1 MPHTVA
7 HSELCLPCRLGGL
20 VFVLA
25 IQVWVGWTFLSSQWE
40 RASRETQQP
49 LDDAPRDKSVDKKTK
64 VKPGKAKAS

>member
-1 MPHTVA
+1 M
-7 HSELCLPCRLGGL
+7 
-20 VFVLA
+20 LA

-49 LDDAPRDKSVDKKTK
+49 LDDAPKSVDKKTSGK